1 MKRITGYIAT
11 VILTA
16 AIVVTGCAKNDAG
29 DGSGTTQAASVKKA
43 ASVKQVRETPKP
55 RTETMVIPAGTNILA
70 SLETSLSSKT
80 SQAGDQ
86 FRARTLEAVIVDG
99 KTVVPTGAMVHGS
112 LSDVQASGK
121 IKNRARMTLNFREIE
136 DVRGQMHPISAQP
149 LTLEGESN
157 TKGDVEK
164 IAAGGVLGAIIG
176 GIAGGKKGAL
186 IGAGAGAGTGA
197 VIVLA
202 TKGDDVV
209 LDPGQKLNIHMAS
222 STSIVLVAQR

>member
-11 VILTA
+11 LILTA
-16 AIVVTGCAKNDAG
+16 AVVVTGCARNDTG
-29 DGSGTTQAASVKKA
+29 NDGKTTQAASVKQVKA
-43 ASVKQVRETPKP
+43 APKP
-55 RTETMVIPAGTNILA
+55 RSETMVIPAGTNVTA
-70 SLETSLSSKT
+70 SLETSLSSK
-80 SQAGDQ
+80 SNQAGDQ
-86 FRARTLEAVIVDG
+86 FRARTTEPVIVDG

-121 IKNRARMTLNFREIE
+121 IKNRARMTLNFQEIE
-136 DVRGQMHPISAQP
+136 DVRGQMHRISAQP
-149 LTLEGESN
+149 LTLQGESN

-186 IGAGAGAGTGA
+186 IGAGAGAGAGT

-209 LDPGQKLNIHMAS
+209 LDPGQKLNIHMTS